1 MNDGLVLLSTLMI
14 LGLIVDGPLDEKK
27 AICGDGF
34 VLNSVFTS
42 LTDATGFL
50 SDSNVK
56 QQDAYP

>member
-1 MNDGLVLLSTLMI
+1 MNDGLILLSTLMI

-42 LTDATGFL
+42 LMDPTGFL
-50 SDSNVK
+50 SYVRVK
-56 QQDAYP
+56 QHDAYQ